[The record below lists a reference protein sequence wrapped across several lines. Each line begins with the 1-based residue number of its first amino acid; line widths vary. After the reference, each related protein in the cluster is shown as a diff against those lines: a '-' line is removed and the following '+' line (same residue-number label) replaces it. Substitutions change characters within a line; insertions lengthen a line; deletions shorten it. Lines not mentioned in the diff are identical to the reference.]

1 MIDAAVIEAVRAG
14 MAEAGI
20 DALLLRPSPDFRYLG
35 GHSPEAEDGSGVPGL
50 RGRYLVVPLDRPPA
64 AAAGPAQAAALVP
77 PTARR
82 VAVDP
87 QMPAAELFALRLDAE
102 LVLASAVL
110 APLRLR
116 KRPEEVTAMRRA
128 AAAAD
133 AVLLAARELAWFG
146 ATERAMARRLRAML
160 AETGCE
166 GTPSVLVAA
175 GEHSAEPGHVPCE
188 RVVNPGDALLVG
200 VAGRWDGYC
209 AEAARVFAVA
219 EPPEDFDAMYSV
231 VLAAQQAAADRV
243 RPGVPCAEAARSARE
258 VIDGSGYGDY
268 AGERP
273 GRGIGL
279 SLAEGPWLGA
289 GETFAPGMVVCLEPA
304 IYLPDLFG
312 ARVAD
317 VVVCGEGGPE
327 TLGAASRALHV
338 LDH

>member
-1 MIDAAVIEAVRAG
+1 MIDPLMLEDVRAG
-14 MAEAGI
+14 MTGAGV
-20 DALLLRPSPDFRYLG
+20 DALVLRPSPDFRYLRAASPKGAG
-35 GHSPEAEDGSGVPGL
+35 GES
-50 RGRYLVVPLDRPPA
+50 YLVVALDGPPA
-64 AAAGPAQAAALVP
+64 QAGDLAQAAALVP

-87 QMPAAELFALRLDAE
+87 QMHAAELFALRLDAE
-102 LVLASAVL
+102 LVLASSVL

-116 KRPEEVTAMRRA
+116 KRADEVAAMRHS

-146 ATERAMARRLRAML
+146 ATELAMARRLRAML

-166 GTPSVLVAA
+166 GASSVLVAA
-175 GEHSAEPGHVPCE
+175 GEHSADARHQPCE
-188 RVVNPGDALLVG
+188 RVINPGDALLVSVG
-200 VAGRWDGYC
+200 GRWNGYC
-209 AEAARVFAVA
+209 AEVARVFAVA

-231 VLAAQQAAADRV
+231 VLAAQQAAVDLV
-243 RPGVPCAEAARSARE
+243 RPGVACAEAATTVRE
-258 VIDGSGYGDY
+258 VIDGSGYGAY
-268 AGERP
+268 AAARA

-279 SLAEGPWLGA
+279 SPAEGPWLAA
-289 GETFAPGMVVCLEPA
+289 GERFEAGMTVCLEPA

-317 VVVCGEGGPE
+317 VVVCGEDGPE
-327 TLGAASRALHV
+327 LLSTGSRALHV

>member
-1 MIDAAVIEAVRAG
+1 MIDPLMLEDVRAG
-14 MAEAGI
+14 MTGAGV
-20 DALLLRPSPDFRYLG
+20 DALVLRPSPDFRYLRAASPKGAG
-35 GHSPEAEDGSGVPGL
+35 GES
-50 RGRYLVVPLDRPPA
+50 YLVVALDGPPA
-64 AAAGPAQAAALVP
+64 QAGDLAQAAALVP

-87 QMPAAELFALRLDAE
+87 QMHAAELFALRLDAE

-116 KRPEEVTAMRRA
+116 KRADEVAAMRHS

-146 ATERAMARRLRAML
+146 ATELAMARRLRAML
-160 AETGCE
+160 AETGSE
-166 GTPSVLVAA
+166 GASSVLVAA
-175 GEHSAEPGHVPCE
+175 GEHSADARHQPCE
-188 RVVNPGDALLVG
+188 RVINPGDALLVSVG
-200 VAGRWDGYC
+200 GRWNGYC
-209 AEAARVFAVA
+209 AEVTRVFAVA

-231 VLAAQQAAADRV
+231 VLAAQQAAVDLV
-243 RPGVPCAEAARSARE
+243 RPGVACAEAATTVRE
-258 VIDGSGYGDY
+258 VIDGSGYGAY
-268 AGERP
+268 AAARA

-279 SLAEGPWLGA
+279 SPAEGPWLAA
-289 GETFAPGMVVCLEPA
+289 GERFEAGMTVCLEPA

-317 VVVCGEGGPE
+317 VVVCGEDGPE
-327 TLGAASRALHV
+327 LLSTGSRALHV